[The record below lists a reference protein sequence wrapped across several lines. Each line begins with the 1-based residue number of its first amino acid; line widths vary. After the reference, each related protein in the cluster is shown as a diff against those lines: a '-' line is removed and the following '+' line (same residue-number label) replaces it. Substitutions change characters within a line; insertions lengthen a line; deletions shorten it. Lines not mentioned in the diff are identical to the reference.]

1 MIKVGISKNLKKYE
15 AVGMHNQMNV
25 SWRRATDCYIFDKNK
40 KKYLDFTSSIFVA
53 NIGHSNS
60 YLKKILSKTINN
72 DLIHTY
78 NYSHSLR
85 EKYIKKLVSRTK
97 YFDKAFLLSGGS
109 ESVEAVIKLMRLYS
123 INKKKRKP
131 GIIALKGNWH
141 GRTMGAQ
148 LLCSDKNQKKWI
160 SSSDKNFH
168 FLDFPYPWLLNK
180 RKESGKEFF
189 KKSLKKLKKKIN
201 FKKDVCGIV
210 IETFQGWGAIFYPKD
225 YIKAIK
231 KFCNENDILLAFD
244 EMQAGFG
251 RTGKFFGFE
260 HYDVNPDLICCGK
273 GMGSGF
279 PISGVLG
286 KRKILD
292 LAPPGSMSSTNSANP
307 LACASGLATLYELD
321 RKKLI
326 KNSEKVGEFLQL
338 ELNNLK
344 KKYKN
349 IVYCTSGKGLIA
361 SLIFQD
367 LKIKKN
373 KKITA
378 DYLASQ
384 ICFESAKNGLL
395 LVRTGRE
402 SIKIGP
408 PLTIKKKEIKIG
420 IEILEKSILA
430 VLKKI

>member
-1 MIKVGISKNLKKYE
+1 
-15 AVGMHNQMNV
+15 
-25 SWRRATDCYIFDKNK
+25 
-40 KKYLDFTSSIFVA
+40 
-53 NIGHSNS
+53 
-60 YLKKILSKTINN
+60 
-72 DLIHTY
+72 
-78 NYSHSLR
+78 
-85 EKYIKKLVSRTK
+85 
-97 YFDKAFLLSGGS
+97 
-109 ESVEAVIKLMRLYS
+109 
-123 INKKKRKP
+123 
-131 GIIALKGNWH
+131 
-141 GRTMGAQ
+141 MGAQ